1 MLSLIEKIVYYST
14 EINSKSPYYNLILDT
29 FNDNETASVVDK
41 LHQISMDFKER
52 NMIMSTISDLTEPH
66 FKYGE
71 TNYKISINLE
81 EIVYKLSQLNNYVP
95 GFDPRKIHFIKGD
108 IGNQTFGC
116 IYDSLPRRETSLYD
130 YNYLRVMS
138 LFTRE
143 KEILTTWQERMKSVA
158 KNNLM
163 SNAYT
168 IIKTYPKE
176 EIERLD
182 SIFRKLKY
190 NKIED
195 GIYKKPSLKDIVTRK
210 KINRFY

>member
-1 MLSLIEKIVYYST
+1 LHF
-14 EINSKSPYYNLILDT
+14 PYFNLILDT
-29 FNDNETASVVDK
+29 FNDKESATLVDT
-41 LHQISMDFKER
+41 LYQIPMSQKEKDIIMFIISKFTEFCFK
-52 NMIMSTISDLTEPH
+52 
-66 FKYGE
+66 FGE
-71 TNYKISINLE
+71 TEYNIYINIE
-81 EIVYKLSQLNNYVP
+81 EFVYKLSQFNIYTSLI
-95 GFDPRKIHFIKGD
+95 DPRKIHVIREG

-138 LFTRE
+138 LFTGE
-143 KEILTTWQERMKSVA
+143 KEILTPWQERMKSVA

-182 SIFRKLKY
+182 SVFRKLKY